1 MQRCDKQTCDDSC
14 FGLVA
19 NQFCFFSLYSL
30 MVSCMSSSTP
40 PLHTDIKAH
49 GWWHCLPPA
58 WHPFIYL
65 ARLDRPIGWWLLLL
79 PGWWSIGLGAP
90 STGIMLWVMALFFL
104 GAIIT
109 RAAGC
114 IINDMWDRRLDQLI
128 ARTSAR
134 PLAAGTI
141 SMKQASLLL
150 LALGLTGLFVL
161 IQLPRLAIYVGLAAA
176 PLVVLY
182 PLAKRVTWFPQF
194 VLGLTFSW
202 GVLLGWAAVT
212 ESLPPS
218 SITYIYFGSVFWV
231 FGYDTIYAIQDMEDD
246 RTVGIK
252 SSALAF
258 DRTIRF
264 GIGVAYLMAISLI
277 AAGLFLL
284 EDDGLPPTIM
294 GWAGL
299 ASMAIHLGMQVHKIR
314 IDNSALALNLFKSNR
329 NAGLLLLAGLMLDR
343 LFIG

>member
-1 MQRCDKQTCDDSC
+1 MQPCDKQSRGD
-14 FGLVA
+14 FNIELVA

-30 MVSCMSSSTP
+30 MTTCMSSNTP
-40 PLHTDIKAH
+40 PLHSDIKAH
-49 GWWHCLPPA
+49 GWWHWLPAA
-58 WHPFIYL
+58 WHPFFYL

-79 PGWWSIGLGAP
+79 PGWWSISLGAP
-90 STGIMLWVMALFFL
+90 SLGIMLWMMALFL
-104 GAIIT
+104 IGAIVT

-128 ARTSAR
+128 TRTSTR

-141 SMKQASLLL
+141 SMAQAGLFL
-150 LALGLTGLFVL
+150 LALGLVGLFVL
-161 IQLPRLAIYVGLAAA
+161 IQLPRPAIYVGLASL

-194 VLGLTFSW
+194 MLGLTFSW

-212 ESLPPS
+212 TSLPPFP
-218 SITYIYFGSVFWV
+218 IILIYAGSVFWV

-258 DRTIRF
+258 NNRIRL
-264 GIGVAYLMAISLI
+264 GTGAAYVIAISLI
-277 AAGLFLL
+277 ATGLFML
-284 EDDGLPPTIM
+284 EHDGFPTVM
-294 GWAGL
+294 LGWVGL
-299 ASMAIHLGMQVHKIR
+299 AGMAINLGMQIHKIR
-314 IDNSALALNLFKSNR
+314 IDNPELALNLFKSNR
-329 NAGLLLLAGLMLDR
+329 NAGLLLVAGLMLDR
-343 LFIG
+343 LLTG

>member
-1 MQRCDKQTCDDSC
+1 MTT
-14 FGLVA
+14 F
-19 NQFCFFSLYSL
+19 
-30 MVSCMSSSTP
+30 MSSNTP
-40 PLHTDIKAH
+40 TLHTDIKAH
-49 GWWHCLPPA
+49 GWWHWLPAA

-79 PGWWSIGLGAP
+79 PGWWSIILGAP
-90 STGIMLWVMALFFL
+90 SLGIMLRMMTLFL
-104 GAIIT
+104 IGAIVT

-141 SMKQASLLL
+141 SMKQA
-150 LALGLTGLFVL
+150 AFFLGIGPYWPICSYPT
-161 IQLPRLAIYVGLAAA
+161 AAARNLCWPCRA
-176 PLVVLY
+176 PLVVIY

-202 GVLLGWAAVT
+202 GVLLGWAAVAD
-212 ESLPPS
+212 SLPPS
-218 SITYIYFGSVFWV
+218 SITFIYLGSVFWV

-258 DRTIRF
+258 NSRIRLCT
-264 GIGVAYLMAISLI
+264 GVAYAIAVGLI
-277 AAGLFLL
+277 A
-284 EDDGLPPTIM
+284 T
-294 GWAGL
+294 
-299 ASMAIHLGMQVHKIR
+299 
-314 IDNSALALNLFKSNR
+314 
-329 NAGLLLLAGLMLDR
+329 GLLCLSMMGLR
-343 LFIG
+343 Q

>member
-1 MQRCDKQTCDDSC
+1 M
-14 FGLVA
+14 
-19 NQFCFFSLYSL
+19 
-30 MVSCMSSSTP
+30 P

-49 GWWHCLPPA
+49 GWWHWLPAA

-79 PGWWSIGLGAP
+79 PGWWSISLGAP
-90 STGIMLWVMALFFL
+90 SLGIILWMMALFL
-104 GAIIT
+104 VGAIVT

-128 ARTSAR
+128 VRTSAR

-141 SMKQASLLL
+141 SMTQAAVFL
-150 LALGLTGLFVL
+150 LALGLIGLFVL
-161 IQLPRLAIYVGLAAA
+161 TQLPRIAIYIGLAAI

-194 VLGLTFSW
+194 VLGVTFSW
-202 GVLLGWAAVT
+202 GVLLGWAAVAD
-212 ESLPPS
+212 SLPPS
-218 SITYIYFGSVFWV
+218 SITLIYVGSVFWV

-258 DRTIRF
+258 DRKIRL
-264 GIGVAYLMAISLI
+264 GIGVAYLVAISLI
-277 AAGLFLL
+277 AAGLSML
-284 EDDGLPPTIM
+284 EDDGLRPTIL
-294 GWAGL
+294 GWTGL
-299 ASMAIHLGMQVHKIR
+299 AS
-314 IDNSALALNLFKSNR
+314 IDRKSVV
-329 NAGLLLLAGLMLDR
+329 
-343 LFIG
+343 

>member
-1 MQRCDKQTCDDSC
+1 MT
-14 FGLVA
+14 
-19 NQFCFFSLYSL
+19 N
-30 MVSCMSSSTP
+30 CMSSNTP

-49 GWWHCLPPA
+49 GWWHWLPAA

-79 PGWWSIGLGAP
+79 PGWWSISLGAP
-90 STGIMLWVMALFFL
+90 SIGIMLQMMTLFL
-104 GAIIT
+104 IGAIVT

-141 SMKQASLLL
+141 SMKQAAFFL
-150 LALGLTGLFVL
+150 LALGLIGLFVL

-194 VLGLTFSW
+194 MLGLTFSW
-202 GVLLGWAAVT
+202 GVLLGWAAVA

-218 SITYIYFGSVFWV
+218 SITLIYVGSVFWV

-258 DRTIRF
+258 NSRIRL
-264 GIGVAYLMAISLI
+264 GTGAAYAIAVGLI
-277 AAGLFLL
+277 AMGLFML
-284 EDDGLPPTIM
+284 EHDGLPPVM
-294 GWAGL
+294 LGWAGL
-299 ASMAIHLGMQVHKIR
+299 AGMAINLGMQIYKIR
-314 IDNSALALNLFKSNR
+314 IDNAELALNLFKSNR
-329 NAGLLLLAGLMLDR
+329 NAGLFLIAGLILDR
-343 LFIG
+343 LFTG

>member
-1 MQRCDKQTCDDSC
+1 M
-14 FGLVA
+14 
-19 NQFCFFSLYSL
+19 NN
-30 MVSCMSSSTP
+30 SSRP
-40 PLHTDIKAH
+40 FHTDINAH
-49 GWWHCLPPA
+49 GWWHWLPPA

-79 PGWWSIGLGAP
+79 PGWWSISLGAP
-90 STGIMLWVMALFFL
+90 SSGIMLWVMVLFFV
-104 GAIIT
+104 GAIVT

-114 IINDMWDRRLDQLI
+114 IVNDMWDRRLDQLI

-141 SMKQASLLL
+141 SMTQAALFL
-150 LALGLTGLFVL
+150 LALGLVGLLVL
-161 IQLPRLAIYVGLAAA
+161 IQLPRIAIYVGLAAV

-202 GVLLGWAAVT
+202 GVILGWAAVT
-212 ESLPPS
+212 TSLPPLP
-218 SITYIYFGSVFWV
+218 IILIYAGSVFWV

-258 DRTIRF
+258 DSRVRLGTGAAYVIAV
-264 GIGVAYLMAISLI
+264 GLIAIGLFMLKHDGFPPVMLGWVGLAGMAIN
-277 AAGLFLL
+277 
-284 EDDGLPPTIM
+284 
-294 GWAGL
+294 
-299 ASMAIHLGMQVHKIR
+299 LGMQIYKIR
-314 IDNSALALNLFKSNR
+314 INNAELALNLFKSNR
-329 NAGLLLLAGLMLDR
+329 NAGLFLVAGLMLDR
-343 LFIG
+343 LFTG

>member
-1 MQRCDKQTCDDSC
+1 MT
-14 FGLVA
+14 
-19 NQFCFFSLYSL
+19 N
-30 MVSCMSSSTP
+30 CMSSSTP

-49 GWWHCLPPA
+49 GWWHWLPAA

-79 PGWWSIGLGAP
+79 PGWWSISLGAP
-90 STGIMLWVMALFFL
+90 SLGIMLRMMVLFL
-104 GAIIT
+104 IGAIVT

-114 IINDMWDRRLDQLI
+114 IINDMWDRRLDQQI

-141 SMKQASLLL
+141 SMTQAALFL
-150 LALGLTGLFVL
+150 LALGLISLFVL
-161 IQLPRLAIYVGLAAA
+161 IQLPRLAIYVGLAAT

-202 GVLLGWAAVT
+202 GVLLGWAAVA

-218 SITYIYFGSVFWV
+218 SITLIYLGSVFWV

-258 DRTIRF
+258 NSRIKLGTAT
-264 GIGVAYLMAISLI
+264 AYLIAIGLLSV
-277 AAGLFLL
+277 GLFMRGH
-284 EDDGLPPTIM
+284 EESQPVIM
-294 GWAGL
+294 GWVGL
-299 ASMAIHLGMQVHKIR
+299 AAMAIHLGIQIYKIR
-314 IDNSALALNLFKSNR
+314 IDDAKLALNLFKSNR
-329 NAGLLLLAGLMLDR
+329 NAGLLLVTGLALDR

>member
-1 MQRCDKQTCDDSC
+1 
-14 FGLVA
+14 
-19 NQFCFFSLYSL
+19 
-30 MVSCMSSSTP
+30 MSSSTP

-49 GWWHCLPPA
+49 GWWHWLPPA

-79 PGWWSIGLGAP
+79 PGWWSISLGAP
-90 STGIMLWVMALFFL
+90 SVGIMLWMMVLFL
-104 GAIIT
+104 IGAIVT

-114 IINDMWDRRLDQLI
+114 IINDMWDRQLDQLI

-141 SMKQASLLL
+141 SMTQAALFLV
-150 LALGLTGLFVL
+150 ALGLIGLFIL
-161 IQLPRLAIYVGLAAA
+161 IQLPRLAIYVGLAAT

-202 GVLLGWAAVT
+202 GVLLGWTAVT
-212 ESLPPS
+212 ESLPPFS
-218 SITYIYFGSVFWV
+218 VTCIYAGCVFWV

-246 RTVGIK
+246 RTIGVK

-258 DRTIRF
+258 NSRTRL
-264 GIGVAYLMAISLI
+264 GTTAAYVISIALI
-277 AAGLFLL
+277 AMGLFMHGHEEFQPVIL
-284 EDDGLPPTIM
+284 
-294 GWAGL
+294 GWVGL
-299 ASMAIHLGMQVHKIR
+299 AGMATHLGTQAYKIR
-314 IDNSALALNLFKSNR
+314 IDNAQLALYLFKSNR
-329 NAGLLLLAGLMLDR
+329 NAGLLFVVGLMTDQLLAG
-343 LFIG
+343 

>member
-1 MQRCDKQTCDDSC
+1 MT
-14 FGLVA
+14 
-19 NQFCFFSLYSL
+19 N
-30 MVSCMSSSTP
+30 CMSNNTP

-49 GWWHCLPPA
+49 GWWQRLPVE

-79 PGWWSIGLGAP
+79 PGWWSISLGAP
-90 STGIMLWVMALFFL
+90 SLNIMLWMMVLFL
-104 GAIIT
+104 IGAIVT

-128 ARTSAR
+128 VRTSAR

-141 SMKQASLLL
+141 SMTQAALFL
-150 LALGLTGLFVL
+150 LALGLIGLFVL
-161 IQLPRLAIYVGLAAA
+161 FQLPRLAIYVGLAAA

-194 VLGLTFSW
+194 MLGLTFSW

-212 ESLPPS
+212 ESLPPP
-218 SITYIYFGSVFWV
+218 SITFIYVGSVFWV

-258 DRTIRF
+258 DGKIRL
-264 GIGVAYLMAISLI
+264 GTGTAYLIAESLI
-277 AAGLFLL
+277 ATGLLML
-284 EDDGLPPTIM
+284 KHDGFPPVM
-294 GWAGL
+294 LGWVGL
-299 ASMAIHLGMQVHKIR
+299 AGMAINLGMQIYKIR
-314 IDNSALALNLFKSNR
+314 IDNAELALNLFKSNR
-329 NAGLLLLAGLMLDR
+329 NAGLFLVAGLMLAR
-343 LFIG
+343 LFTG